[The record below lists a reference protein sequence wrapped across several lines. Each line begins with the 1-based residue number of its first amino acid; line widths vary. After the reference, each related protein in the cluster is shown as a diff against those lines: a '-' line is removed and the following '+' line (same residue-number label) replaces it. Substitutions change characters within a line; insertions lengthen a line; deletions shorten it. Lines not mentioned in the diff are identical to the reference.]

1 MYTVRRSEGY
11 GKAERSVLSLIKPS
25 GLGAILRARVKEPE
39 VQSLLDLLGR
49 RPSRIE
55 LDRAA
60 LEIARIEYPDL
71 DAGLCITQLD
81 HHALAVAERARDL
94 SDGRSFV
101 EAANEYLFVEA
112 GFRGNDED
120 YYNPEN
126 SCLNRVLETK
136 RGIPIT
142 LSVIYM
148 EIARRLSKTVS
159 GVGLPGHFVIRY
171 DDPEYSAVIDPYHG
185 GAILDAA
192 QCCQLAQVESL
203 DHGML
208 DPVDRRHIAMRM
220 INNLR
225 GIYFARREPA
235 KALQVLD
242 LLIAAVPDS
251 ADEHK
256 QRAVALLQQH
266 RMREALGAFKRY
278 LELSPEAP
286 DRERIDEQI
295 HNIAFWIASRN

>member
-1 MYTVRRSEGY
+1 MLFY
-11 GKAERSVLSLIKPS
+11 GHV
-25 GLGAILRARVKEPE
+25 EPE
-39 VQSLLDLLGR
+39 AQSLLDLLAR

-60 LEIARIEYPDL
+60 LEIARVEYPDL
-71 DAGLCITQLD
+71 DADACINDLD
-81 HHALAVAERARDL
+81 HHALAIAERARDL

-101 EAANEYLFVEA
+101 EATNEYLFVEA
-112 GFRGNDED
+112 GFRGNEND

-142 LSVIYM
+142 LSLIYI
-148 EIARRLSKTVS
+148 EIARRLSKQVS
-159 GVGLPGHFVIRY
+159 GVGLPGHFIVRY
-171 DDPEYSAVIDPYHG
+171 DDPGYSALIDPFYG
-185 GAILDAA
+185 GAILDKAK
-192 QCCQLAQVESL
+192 CCELAQVESL

-225 GIYFARREPA
+225 GIYLGRREPA

-242 LLIAAVPDS
+242 LLIEAVPES

-286 DRERIDEQI
+286 DRERVDEQI
-295 HNIAFWIASRN
+295 HNIAFWMASRN

>member
-1 MYTVRRSEGY
+1 MIRRG
-11 GKAERSVLSLIKPS
+11 GPTAVCALRAKQRD
-25 GLGAILRARVKEPE
+25 AILRAQVKETE
-39 VQSLLDLLGR
+39 AQSLLDLLAR

-71 DAGLCITQLD
+71 DADACITELD
-81 HHALAVAERARDL
+81 HHALAIAERARDL

-101 EAANEYLFVEA
+101 ETANEYLFVEA
-112 GFRGNDED
+112 GFRGNEDD
-120 YYNPEN
+120 YYNADN

-142 LSVIYM
+142 LSLIYI
-148 EIARRLSKTVS
+148 EIGRRLSKQVS
-159 GVGLPGHFVIRY
+159 GVGLPGHFIVRY
-171 DDPEYSAVIDPYHG
+171 DDPEYSALIDPFHG
-185 GAILDAA
+185 GAILDGA
-192 QCCQLAQVESL
+192 QCCQLAQLESL

-208 DPVDRRHIAMRM
+208 EPVDRRHIAMRM

-225 GIYFARREPA
+225 GIYFGRRESE

-242 LLIAAVPDS
+242 LLIEAVPGS

-256 QRAVALLQQH
+256 QRAIALLQQH

-286 DRERIDEQI
+286 DRERVDEQI
-295 HNIAFWIASRN
+295 HNITFWIASRN

>member
-1 MYTVRRSEGY
+1 M
-11 GKAERSVLSLIKPS
+11 
-25 GLGAILRARVKEPE
+25 KEPE
-39 VQSLLDLLGR
+39 TQSLLDLLAR

-71 DAGLCITQLD
+71 DADACINELD
-81 HHALAVAERARDL
+81 RHALAIAERARDL

-112 GFRGNDED
+112 GFRGNEED
-120 YYNPEN
+120 YYNPDN

-142 LSVIYM
+142 LSLVYI
-148 EIARRLSKTVS
+148 EIARRLSKEVS
-159 GVGLPGHFVIRY
+159 GVGLPGHFIVRY
-171 DDPEYSAVIDPYHG
+171 DDPDYSALIDPFHS

-192 QCCQLAQVESL
+192 QCCDLAQLESL

-235 KALQVLD
+235 KALYLGDNIDDALAAREAGVPFAAI
-242 LLIAAVPDS
+242 IARG
-251 ADEHK
+251 EHNYSK
-256 QRAVALLQQH
+256 RAAAFRELGAIALLPKAIELNELL
-266 RMREALGAFKRY
+266 RKRQV
-278 LELSPEAP
+278 S
-286 DRERIDEQI
+286 
-295 HNIAFWIASRN
+295 

>member
-1 MYTVRRSEGY
+1 MLFY
-11 GKAERSVLSLIKPS
+11 G
-25 GLGAILRARVKEPE
+25 RVKEPE
-39 VQSLLDLLGR
+39 AQSLLDLLAR

-148 EIARRLSKTVS
+148 EIARRLSKQVS

-171 DDPEYSAVIDPYHG
+171 DDTEYSAVIDPYHG

-192 QCCQLAQVESL
+192 QCCRLAQVESL

-242 LLIAAVPDS
+242 LLIEAVPES

>member
-1 MYTVRRSEGY
+1 MPITTPTKRD
-11 GKAERSVLSLIKPS
+11 
-25 GLGAILRARVKEPE
+25 AILRARVKEPE

-71 DAGLCITQLD
+71 DAGLAITQLD

-101 EAANEYLFVEA
+101 QAANQYLFVEA

-148 EIARRLSKTVS
+148 EIARRLSKQVS

-171 DDPEYSAVIDPYHG
+171 DDAEYSAVIDPYHG
-185 GAILDAA
+185 GALLDAA
-192 QCCQLAQVESL
+192 QCCRLAQVESL

-225 GIYFARREPA
+225 GIYFARHEPA

-242 LLIAAVPDS
+242 LLIAAAPDS

>member
-1 MYTVRRSEGY
+1 M
-11 GKAERSVLSLIKPS
+11 KDPDA
-25 GLGAILRARVKEPE
+25 
-39 VQSLLDLLGR
+39 QSLVDLLAR

-60 LEIARIEYPDL
+60 LEIARIEYPNL
-71 DAGLCITQLD
+71 DAGASIEQLD
-81 HHALAVAERARDL
+81 HHALAIAERARDL

-142 LSVIYM
+142 LSVIYI
-148 EIARRLSKTVS
+148 EIARRLSKPAR
-159 GVGLPGHFVIRY
+159 GVGLPGHFIVRY
-171 DDPEYSAVIDPYHG
+171 DDAEYSALIDPYHG
-185 GAILDAA
+185 GAIVDAA

-208 DPVDRRHIAMRM
+208 D
-220 INNLR
+220 R
-225 GIYFARREPA
+225 GRPA
-235 KALQVLD
+235 
-242 LLIAAVPDS
+242 PHRY
-251 ADEHK
+251 ADD
-256 QRAVALLQQH
+256 Q
-266 RMREALGAFKRY
+266 
-278 LELSPEAP
+278 
-286 DRERIDEQI
+286 
-295 HNIAFWIASRN
+295 

>member
-1 MYTVRRSEGY
+1 MVTAQKPAMLFY
-11 GKAERSVLSLIKPS
+11 GH
-25 GLGAILRARVKEPE
+25 VKEPE
-39 VQSLLDLLGR
+39 AQSLLDLLAH

-60 LEIARIEYPDL
+60 LEIARVEYPDL
-71 DAGLCITQLD
+71 DADACINELD
-81 HHALAVAERARDL
+81 HHALAIAERARDL

-112 GFRGNDED
+112 GFRGNEQD
-120 YYNPEN
+120 YYNPDN

-142 LSVIYM
+142 LSVVYM
-148 EIARRLSKTVS
+148 EIARRLSKRVS
-159 GVGLPGHFVIRY
+159 GVGLPGHFIVRY
-171 DDPEYSAVIDPYHG
+171 DDPEYSALIDPFHG
-185 GAILDAA
+185 GAILDKAR
-192 QCCQLAQVESL
+192 CCELAQLESL

-225 GIYFARREPA
+225 GIYLGRREPA

-242 LLIAAVPDS
+242 LLIEAVPES

-286 DRERIDEQI
+286 DRERVDEQI
-295 HNIAFWIASRN
+295 HNIAFWMASRN

>member
-1 MYTVRRSEGY
+1 MLFY
-11 GKAERSVLSLIKPS
+11 GH
-25 GLGAILRARVKEPE
+25 VKEPE
-39 VQSLLDLLGR
+39 AQSLLDLLAH

-60 LEIARIEYPDL
+60 LEIARVEYPDL
-71 DAGLCITQLD
+71 DADACINELD
-81 HHALAVAERARDL
+81 HHALAIAERARDL

-112 GFRGNDED
+112 GFRGNEQD
-120 YYNPEN
+120 YYNPDN

-142 LSVIYM
+142 LSVVYM
-148 EIARRLSKTVS
+148 EIARRLSKRVS
-159 GVGLPGHFVIRY
+159 GVGLPGHFIVRY
-171 DDPEYSAVIDPYHG
+171 DDPEYSALIDPFHG
-185 GAILDAA
+185 GAILDKAR
-192 QCCQLAQVESL
+192 CCELAQLESL

-225 GIYFARREPA
+225 GIYLGRREPA

-242 LLIAAVPDS
+242 LLIEAVPES

-286 DRERIDEQI
+286 DRERVDEQI
-295 HNIAFWIASRN
+295 HNIAFWMASRN

>member
-1 MYTVRRSEGY
+1 MT
-11 GKAERSVLSLIKPS
+11 
-25 GLGAILRARVKEPE
+25 
-39 VQSLLDLLGR
+39 
-49 RPSRIE
+49 
-55 LDRAA
+55 
-60 LEIARIEYPDL
+60 
-71 DAGLCITQLD
+71 
-81 HHALAVAERARDL
+81 
-94 SDGRSFV
+94 
-101 EAANEYLFVEA
+101 N
-112 GFRGNDED
+112 D
-120 YYNPEN
+120 YYNPDN

-142 LSVIYM
+142 LSVIYI
-148 EIARRLSKTVS
+148 EIARRLSKQVS
-159 GVGLPGHFVIRY
+159 GVGLPGHFIVRY
-171 DDPEYSAVIDPYHG
+171 DDPEYSALIDPFHG
-185 GAILDAA
+185 GAILDKA
-192 QCCQLAQVESL
+192 QCCELAQVESL

-225 GIYFARREPA
+225 GIYLGRREPA

-242 LLIAAVPDS
+242 LLIEAVPES

-286 DRERIDEQI
+286 DRERVDEQI
-295 HNIAFWIASRN
+295 HNIAFWMASRN